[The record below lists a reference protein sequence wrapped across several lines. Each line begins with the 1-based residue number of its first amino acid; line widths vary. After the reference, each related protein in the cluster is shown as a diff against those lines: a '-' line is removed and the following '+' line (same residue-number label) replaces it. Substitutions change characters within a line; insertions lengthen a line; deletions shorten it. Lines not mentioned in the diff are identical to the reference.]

1 MTLKETITLKDL
13 NLKKNDLKY
22 LLIITIFA
30 FVTIFY
36 RVRFHAS
43 GGVFSPDKAVYLIN
57 ALMYSGMDYY
67 HIANPGDIFFSPV
80 ISFLTSI
87 LFRMGL
93 VDQLAISL
101 VSSFFALFGYFGLY
115 LLLKNKFNSLLSLTG
130 VIIYGSITE
139 FLLNL
144 SSGLLDVPAISI
156 SIWILVLSIIG
167 INRNSKYIII
177 IFPLCVIGF
186 FTRYTVGLMIP
197 VIIMYYLIKRDFIEN
212 LISFKNNTGEYRKK
226 ISNYLKSFEF
236 KMIILSISLSITLF
250 ILISK
255 YLILDF
261 GGSLTFISQS
271 SNTINVQ
278 SFTGGTDYNPD
289 KLFYIKNFSE
299 FLISENRALDR
310 TFSYLLY
317 SILSIGILIEIAYL
331 LKKLNIKRL
340 KEKFKIRTNQV
351 LILLL
356 IILIISSAIGF
367 KVYLNHMI
375 ANTSIILSLL
385 LINYLINQ
393 ISSEKDKYTFT
404 ILNIGY
410 FSIYF
415 IFISLYP
422 IKVLRYALPIL
433 PPFIYFV
440 ILGLNAILDFINSLI
455 TKSKEKHSIDSK
467 KQTKYLKLI
476 PIILI
481 IIFFVSTVTFIEPME
496 IEGYS
501 NSLIDAS
508 DYIISHDPNY
518 HSKTFASNNHNYRLV
533 KWDLNVN
540 VSYIIGEHE
549 NPDSCNTTYIINWK
563 KYNNLENYHKI
574 YSNDKYHIYRH
585 N

>member
-1 MTLKETITLKDL
+1 MTPNKTITFKDW
-13 NLKKNDLKY
+13 NLKKDDLKY
-22 LLIITIFA
+22 LLIISIFS

-36 RVRFHAS
+36 RVRFHMS

-87 LFRMGL
+87 LFRFGL

-101 VSSFFALFGYFGLY
+101 VSSLFALFGYFGLY

-167 INRNSKYIII
+167 INKNSKYIII

-197 VIIMYYLIKRDFIEN
+197 IIIMYYLMKREFIEN
-212 LISFKNNTGEYRKK
+212 LISLNNTREYKK
-226 ISNYLKSFEF
+226 RILNYLKSNEF
-236 KMIILSISLSITLF
+236 KMIILSILLSIVLF

-261 GGSLTFISQS
+261 GGSLSFISQS
-271 SNTINVQ
+271 SSTINVQ

-299 FLISENRALDR
+299 FLFSENRAFDR

-317 SILSIGILIEIAYL
+317 SILSIGILIEIIYII
-331 LKKLNIKRL
+331 KKLDMETL
-340 KEKFKIRTNQV
+340 KEKIKIRSNQI

-367 KVYLNHMI
+367 KVYYNHMI
-375 ANTSIILSLL
+375 ANISIFLSLI

-393 ISSEKDKYTFT
+393 ISSEKDKYAFT

-410 FSIYF
+410 FLIYF
-415 IFISLYP
+415 IFMSLYP

-433 PPFIYFV
+433 PPFIYFI
-440 ILGLNAILDFINSLI
+440 ILGLNAILDFINRLI
-455 TKSKEKHSIDSK
+455 TKSKKTDASDSEK
-467 KQTKYLKLI
+467 QAKYLKLI

-533 KWDLNVN
+533 KWNLNTN

-549 NPDSCNTTYIINWK
+549 NPDSCNATYIINWK
-563 KYNNLENYHKI
+563 KYNNLDNYHKI
-574 YSNDKYHIYRH
+574 YSNDDYHIYKH
-585 N
+585 Y